1 MASHS
6 PLGLLQKS
14 PHICPSCARRLCVV
28 SPVIQRR
35 SITQNHIKKTL
46 EGKLEWAR
54 QATEIKA
61 GRKESMLTMLEKRG
75 YVNQIIGER
84 GDLDRLLTAK
94 RVGVYVGI
102 DPTAPSMHVGHLVPL
117 MVLYWM
123 YIHGFHACSLVGNLL
138 SDVTRILGGATAQ
151 IGDPIGR
158 TTTREAEHSSVRK
171 INILKIHM
179 QLKSIWEHV
188 ERRAKDYG
196 YHWEWAW
203 RREVTNN
210 NAWLNK
216 LPAIVLLK
224 LLGSGVRLG
233 TMLGRDTVKNR
244 SKSKEGMSFSE
255 FTYPLL
261 QSWDWWHMY
270 STKDIQVQVGGSDQF
285 GNILAGIDA
294 INHIRYNHYDP
305 LIRQDKEELEER
317 EALLTRPMGF
327 TVPLLTTSSGVKFGK
342 SEGNAIWLDREMTS
356 GFDLYQFF
364 LRTADSDVHR
374 YLKLFTFEPLEV
386 LETIMEDHNKDP
398 SKRVAQHKLA
408 QEVLNIVHGET
419 LALQA
424 EQEHSRIFKK
434 FVAANPQTEDENKP
448 TDHGNK
454 VLPYASSDEAPT
466 YSVILPK
473 SLIYNQPM
481 YRVLYHA
488 GLVASRSDGQRMVNK
503 KGAYLGARPSGSG
516 TMGEQVD
523 FSPAANWAGKE
534 TQKYIIGDD
543 TLIVRVGKSKVKVIK
558 IISDEEFEE
567 KGLSAPGWKEDKPEE
582 SLRHLEGMKAWNVKN
597 YVKNA
602 PIHQ

>member
-1 MASHS
+1 M
-6 PLGLLQKS
+6 
-14 PHICPSCARRLCVV
+14 
-28 SPVIQRR
+28 
-35 SITQNHIKKTL
+35 
-46 EGKLEWAR
+46 
-54 QATEIKA
+54 
-61 GRKESMLTMLEKRG
+61 
-75 YVNQIIGER
+75 
-84 GDLDRLLTAK
+84 
-94 RVGVYVGI
+94 
-102 DPTAPSMHVGHLVPL
+102 
-117 MVLYWM
+117 
-123 YIHGFHACSLVGNLL
+123 
-138 SDVTRILGGATAQ
+138 
-151 IGDPIGR
+151 
-158 TTTREAEHSSVRK
+158 
-171 INILKIHM
+171 
-179 QLKSIWEHV
+179 
-188 ERRAKDYG
+188 
-196 YHWEWAW
+196 
-203 RREVTNN
+203 
-210 NAWLNK
+210 
-216 LPAIVLLK
+216 
-224 LLGSGVRLG
+224 
-233 TMLGRDTVKNR
+233 
-244 SKSKEGMSFSE
+244 
-255 FTYPLL
+255 
-261 QSWDWWHMY
+261 
-270 STKDIQVQVGGSDQF
+270 
-285 GNILAGIDA
+285 
-294 INHIRYNHYDP
+294 
-305 LIRQDKEELEER
+305 EE
-317 EALLTRPMGF
+317 
-327 TVPLLTTSSGVKFGK
+327 
-342 SEGNAIWLDREMTS
+342 
-356 GFDLYQFF
+356 
-364 LRTADSDVHR
+364 
-374 YLKLFTFEPLEV
+374 
-386 LETIMEDHNKDP
+386 HNKDP